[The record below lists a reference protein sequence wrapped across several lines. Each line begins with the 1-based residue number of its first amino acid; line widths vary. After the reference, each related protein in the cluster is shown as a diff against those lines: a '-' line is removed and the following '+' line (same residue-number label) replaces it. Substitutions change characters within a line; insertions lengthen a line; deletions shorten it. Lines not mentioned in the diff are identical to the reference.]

1 MTFACHSTYRPATQI
16 VFSPRQPLENSG
28 PMRLP
33 FGWIPERVFPHRSY
47 RGQEQGDRE
56 PLDFGLLI
64 FHRSPSKK
72 PIAVAYVP
80 FLKWIQ
86 PKVSA
91 IPGSLGFASRAFC

>member
-1 MTFACHSTYRPATQI
+1 MQQLRSQMSRSKRRHAFTFKMQPFLLSKLTGGGASLIFHPMTFACHSTYRPATQI

-56 PLDFGLLI
+56 PLDFGL
-64 FHRSPSKK
+64 
-72 PIAVAYVP
+72 
-80 FLKWIQ
+80 
-86 PKVSA
+86 
-91 IPGSLGFASRAFC
+91 